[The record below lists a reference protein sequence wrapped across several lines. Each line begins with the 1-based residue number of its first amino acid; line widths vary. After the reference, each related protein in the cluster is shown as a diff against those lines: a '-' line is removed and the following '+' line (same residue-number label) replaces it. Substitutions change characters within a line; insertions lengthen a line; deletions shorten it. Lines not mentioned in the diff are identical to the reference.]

1 MNVIKSEEDFKKEL
15 GSTKSVLTVIHFL
28 AEWAPQCS
36 QVTDVLKELKND
48 RDCSKVQFIQVGV
61 SKGLRLCL
69 TNSTVLIPLCE
80 SVSLSHLQQ

>member
-61 SKGLRLCL
+61 SKDLDSS
-69 TNSTVLIPLCE
+69 STVLIPGCE